1 MKTNDEY
8 NQYLGASYISVLSSA
23 SVKPSVNVGLYTII
37 AFFFLIILCCGG
49 AIVLGRV
56 GDIVNYIFY
65 TDHLTG
71 FNNRAYFDKYLK
83 SMEKKLLDDGTVYAM
98 VDISNLIYI
107 NAEYNRQV
115 GDDIIKMFTS
125 FIKESFG
132 KTKAEFIY
140 NGNGSFVILVEGSD
154 YITVE
159 DILRIFSLRLDER
172 EEYKNISLEY
182 KIGIAETFKENQTAR
197 KLLSEAIKNKKE
209 FESKIL

>member
-1 MKTNDEY
+1 M
-8 NQYLGASYISVLSSA
+8 
-23 SVKPSVNVGLYTII
+23 
-37 AFFFLIILCCGG
+37 
-49 AIVLGRV
+49 
-56 GDIVNYIFY
+56 
-65 TDHLTG
+65 
-71 FNNRAYFDKYLK
+71 
-83 SMEKKLLDDGTVYAM
+83 
-98 VDISNLIYI
+98 
-107 NAEYNRQV
+107 
-115 GDDIIKMFTS
+115 GDDIIKIFTS
-125 FIKESFG
+125 FLKEAFG
-132 KTKAEFIY
+132 KTTAEFIY